1 MLAMQVDTEV
11 RQARRDELISQQQGI
26 SQRFAE
32 SLVGR
37 EVGLVTMESA
47 PVSQHGHRR
56 RC

>member
-1 MLAMQVDTEV
+1 MDV

-32 SLVGR
+32 SLVGK
-37 EVGLVTMESA
+37 EV
-47 PVSQHGHRR
+47 

>member
-47 PVSQHGHRR
+47 PVSQHGRRR